1 MDESEK
7 ETNKKINNEIN
18 SESQNDTN
26 SEIKNTS
33 DNRRLINE
41 TFRMAWPSVIESFFV
56 AFVGMVDSMMVSELG
71 PYAVAAVGLTVQPK
85 FIGLSVF
92 FAVNMAVS
100 ALVAWRKGENNRKS
114 ANQVFITAAFFTVAA
129 GIIISV
135 LCMLLAGP
143 IMHLVGSEADTHGSA
158 VSYFRIIM
166 GGILFTAISLVINAA
181 QRGAGNT
188 KIAMR
193 TNLVSNLVNVIF
205 NYLLISGKLGFPAMG
220 VRGAAIATV
229 LGSAV
234 GCGMSIQSLFNKDS
248 LVRIPYLW
256 EQKIRPAVEA
266 GKQIC
271 QFAYNALIE
280 QILLRFGFLI
290 VSILTAN
297 LGTAAFALQQ
307 VGMNVMALSFS
318 FGDGMQVAAVSLIG
332 QSLGKGKPELAKRYG
347 NICQRMGNVISVV
360 LSILYLI
367 GGRWFFGLYFDE
379 PELVAT
385 GVEIM
390 RLMVFIV
397 LMQIAQVIY
406 MGCLRGAGDV
416 RFTAL
421 ISLVGVAVMR
431 PLSSYILA
439 YPMGLGVIG
448 IWLGC
453 ICDQLLRLCLS
464 AWRFRSGKWMKLKL

>member
-1 MDESEK
+1 MEEAEK
-7 ETNKKINNEIN
+7 ETKIK
-18 SESQNDTN
+18 SDSKPL
-26 SEIKNTS
+26 IK
-33 DNRRLINE
+33 E
-41 TFRMAWPSVIESFFV
+41 TLHMAWPSVIESFFV
-56 AFVGMVDSMMVSELG
+56 AFVGMVDSMMVSTLG

-85 FIGLSVF
+85 FVGLSVF

-100 ALVAWRKGENNRKS
+100 SLVAWRKGENDRKS
-114 ANQVFITAAFFTVAA
+114 ANKVFATAALFTVIA
-129 GIIISV
+129 GIVISI
-135 LCMLLAGP
+135 LSILLADP
-143 IMHLVGSEADTHGSA
+143 VMRLVGSEADTHDSA
-158 VSYFRIIM
+158 VLYFRIIM
-166 GGILFTAISLVINAA
+166 GGILLTVISLVINAA

-193 TNLVSNLVNVIF
+193 TNLASNLVNVIF
-205 NYLLISGKLGFPAMG
+205 NYLLIGGNLGFPALG
-220 VRGAAIATV
+220 IRGAAIATV

-234 GCGMSIQSLFNKDS
+234 GCGMSIHSLFRKDS
-248 LVRIPYLW
+248 LVQISFLW
-256 EQKIRPAVEA
+256 KHKIRPAIEA
-266 GKQIC
+266 GKQIYK
-271 QFAYNALIE
+271 FAYTALIE
-280 QILLRFGFLI
+280 QFLLRFGFLL

-297 LGTAAFALQQ
+297 LGTEAFALQQ

-347 NICQRMGNVISVV
+347 NICQRMGNIISIV

-367 GGRWFFGLYFDE
+367 GGRWFFSLYFKE
-379 PELVAT
+379 PELIAT
-385 GVEIM
+385 GVHIM

-421 ISLVGVAVMR
+421 ISLAGVAFMR

-439 YPMGLGVIG
+439 YPLGLGVIG
-448 IWLGC
+448 VWLGC
-453 ICDQLLRLCLS
+453 ICDQLLRLFLS
-464 AWRFRSGKWMKLKL
+464 AWRFRSGKWMKMKL